1 MENIQESELIFDRS
15 YTLDAIYI
23 SNGFYDLFSISE
35 GFSDKVFA
43 IGEIPV
49 VTVGD
54 YEIITTSVYEKK
66 EFKITSNNGSDV
78 NLTILDQLTYIY
90 PVGIPFERVQT
101 LDDKGIG
108 EYSFLNNLSI
118 ISLTINDNIIV
129 VDESIAQNN
138 IKVLAIGI

>member
-1 MENIQESELIFDRS
+1 M
-15 YTLDAIYI
+15 DAIYI
-23 SNGFYDLFSISE
+23 SNGFYDLFAISE

-49 VTVGD
+49 VTVGN

-66 EFKITSNNGSDV
+66 EFKIISNNGSNV
-78 NLTILDQLTYIY
+78 NLTIPDQLTYIY

-108 EYSFLNNLSI
+108 EFHF
-118 ISLTINDNIIV
+118 
-129 VDESIAQNN
+129 
-138 IKVLAIGI
+138 